1 MRLVQLAVVVV
12 VVTAAK
18 YGKRPSLCRRAAQ
31 ESFFRP
37 DRGIVVGGGVAVM
50 LLKNAPSPLNSLDTD
65 KENAEKL
72 EEIATISPLKQP
84 WIA

>member
-1 MRLVQLAVVVV
+1 MESVQAFVDGLL
-12 VVTAAK
+12 K
-18 YGKRPSLCRRAAQ
+18 SHF
-31 ESFFRP
+31 S
-37 DRGIVVGGGVAVM
+37 RGIVVGGGVAVM

-65 KENAEKL
+65 KANVEKL